1 MEWHDYRVDAD
12 TRFLCLEYQPVEIA
26 DWLDLRVKKYVIYG
40 RAALNISVSSK
51 SL

>member
-1 MEWHDYRVDAD
+1 MEWHDYRVHAD
-12 TRFLCLEYQPVEIA
+12 TRFLRLEYQPVEIA
-26 DWLDLRVKKYVIYG
+26 VWLETHVKKYVICG